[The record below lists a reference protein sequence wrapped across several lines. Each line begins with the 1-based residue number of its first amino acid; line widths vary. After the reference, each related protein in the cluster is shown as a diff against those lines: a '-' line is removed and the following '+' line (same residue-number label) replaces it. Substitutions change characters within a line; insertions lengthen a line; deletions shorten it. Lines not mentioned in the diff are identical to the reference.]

1 MDLLFLFSVI
11 FLPFIVVFILTAFT
25 SGQQEVTDSLVEP
38 PKEPELKS
46 FQFSVQFE
54 NTKENQRW
62 FHYIMKDA
70 NEDVPRKEQFQEMSH
85 EEIVTF
91 VEIGEK
97 VYQYWNESVS
107 CVSEVAD
114 PSEHGFL
121 TLNLYARL
129 SNYDLHYIGCLSE
142 ADFQKINNYKYETP
156 NYCLLNFK
164 GGNYKTPYVNKN
176 GEIKV
181 QTLAEPYEVSVWLS
195 LYEKIPSSNLKS
207 KEE

>member
-1 MDLLFLFSVI
+1 MDILSLFSVI
-11 FLPFIVVFILTAFT
+11 FLPFFVVFILTAFT
-25 SGQQEVTDSLVEP
+25 SGRQEVTDSLVEP
-38 PKEPELKS
+38 VKEPELKN
-46 FQFSVQFE
+46 FQFPVQFE

-91 VEIGEK
+91 VDIGEK
-97 VYQYWNESVS
+97 VYQYWNDYVS
-107 CVSEVAD
+107 CFSEVAD
-114 PSEHGFL
+114 PSEHGYL

-142 ADFQKINNYKYETP
+142 ADFQKISNYKYETP
-156 NYCLLNFK
+156 DYCLLSFK

-181 QTLAEPYEVSVWLS
+181 QTLAEPYEVGVSLS

>member
-1 MDLLFLFSVI
+1 MDILFLFSVI

-38 PKEPELKS
+38 VKELELKN
-46 FQFSVQFE
+46 FQFPVQFE

-91 VEIGEK
+91 VDIGEK
-97 VYQYWNESVS
+97 VYQYWNDYVS
-107 CVSEVAD
+107 CFSEVAD

-142 ADFQKINNYKYETP
+142 ADFQKISNYKYETP
-156 NYCLLNFK
+156 DYCLLCFK

-181 QTLAEPYEVSVWLS
+181 QTLAEPYEVGVSLS
-195 LYEKIPSSNLKS
+195 LYEKIPSSNLS
-207 KEE
+207 S